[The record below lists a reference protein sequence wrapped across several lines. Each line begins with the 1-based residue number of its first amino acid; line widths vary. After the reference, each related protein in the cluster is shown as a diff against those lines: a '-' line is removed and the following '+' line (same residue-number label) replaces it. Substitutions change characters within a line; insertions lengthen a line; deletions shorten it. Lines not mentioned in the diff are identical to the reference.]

1 MLLLSTRRAIG
12 KHQWCKSL
20 TPMVRMLNTLQNII
34 EMNSFK
40 DLIPT
45 IDI

>member
-12 KHQWCKSL
+12 KHQWCESL

-34 EMNSFK
+34 EVKSFK
-40 DLIPT
+40 VLIPT
-45 IDI
+45 IDT